1 MAWAAE
7 YAYRARRM
15 IDALRVRPLLD
26 GGRGRPPADVDSLAD
41 SLVCL
46 AGVAVDL
53 GPRIAAVD
61 VNPVIVGESGCVA
74 VDALVVPVSRA
85 TA

>member
-1 MAWAAE
+1 MQ
-7 YAYRARRM
+7 RDSRRK
-15 IDALRVRPLLD
+15 LGLKQNNRWLL
-26 GGRGRPPADVDSLAD
+26 GL
-41 SLVCL
+41 CL
-46 AGVAVDL
+46 ARVAMDL
-53 GPRIAAVD
+53 RPGIAAVD